1 MAVFGSKCHDY
12 SLASGAGLSI
22 ASYPPALHTCDCIC
36 LVCTP
41 AASSFRNS
49 SHSLE
54 PISIPCPDL
63 TPSRSIRSNLSS
75 SHWRTVFVVISK
87 EYKNLTRLRLRPTR
101 HVILFRHSRWSKPL
115 DLSPDTMANHRPTG
129 GRLAT
134 PDHGTLA
141 FKPTAIMGSVEI
153 S

>member
-1 MAVFGSKCHDY
+1 MASKTQIDK
-12 SLASGAGLSI
+12 LGDRLRTGA
-22 ASYPPALHTCDCIC
+22 
-36 LVCTP
+36 
-41 AASSFRNS
+41 
-49 SHSLE
+49 
-54 PISIPCPDL
+54 ISEDDL
-63 TPSRSIRSNLSS
+63 
-75 SHWRTVFVVISK
+75 RT
-87 EYKNLTRLRLRPTR
+87 LTRLRLRPTR

>member
-1 MAVFGSKCHDY
+1 MDLLLDTHTLLWWVDDAPQLSAMARKAIMEADGFVY
-12 SLASGAGLSI
+12 VSLTSVWELAIKVSLGKLRL
-22 ASYPPALHTCDCIC
+22 ALPVKQYVPYH
-36 LVCTP
+36 
-41 AASSFRNS
+41 
-49 SHSLE
+49 
-54 PISIPCPDL
+54 
-63 TPSRSIRSNLSS
+63 
-75 SHWRTVFVVISK
+75 
-87 EYKNLTRLRLRPTR
+87 LTRLRLRPTR
-101 HVILFRHSRWSKPL
+101 HVILFGHSRWSKPL